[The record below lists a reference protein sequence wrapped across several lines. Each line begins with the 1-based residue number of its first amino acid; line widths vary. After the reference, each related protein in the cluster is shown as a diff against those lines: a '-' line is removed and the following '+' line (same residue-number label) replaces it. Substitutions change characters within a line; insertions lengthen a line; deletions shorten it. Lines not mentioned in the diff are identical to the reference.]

1 MTRVWLTPWEWACCG
16 DPFEIGG
23 EVDFGIRS
31 RDPEGLVDELG
42 AELAGTVDALES
54 HHEEEHADRVRG
66 RVIAVHE
73 VSREV
78 VERRFEHFVD
88 PFARAR
94 TAGRL
99 QLPNGVSAGARFSR
113 QGSSIE
119 RVPGTT
125 RLSSVGGLPVA
136 AVEYHGPPT
145 RPADAEDSPVEE
157 RRRQRI
163 GWLVDVDELQPAP
176 RIA

>member
-1 MTRVWLTPWEWACCG
+1 MTRVWLTSWEWACCG
-16 DPFEIGG
+16 EPFEIGD

-31 RDPEGLVDELG
+31 RDPEVLVDELG
-42 AELAGTVDALES
+42 AELTGTVDALES
-54 HHEEEHADRVRG
+54 HHEEEYADRVRG
-66 RVIAVHE
+66 RVVAVHE
-73 VSREV
+73 ASREV

-94 TAGRL
+94 PSGRMR
-99 QLPNGVSAGARFSR
+99 LPDGVSAGARFSR

-125 RLSSVGGLPVA
+125 RLSSVGGIPVA
-136 AVEYHGPPT
+136 AVEHHGPSA
-145 RPADAEDSPVEE
+145 RPADAEESPAEE
-157 RRRQRI
+157 RRRQRV
-163 GWLVDVDELQPAP
+163 GWLVDIEETPSAP